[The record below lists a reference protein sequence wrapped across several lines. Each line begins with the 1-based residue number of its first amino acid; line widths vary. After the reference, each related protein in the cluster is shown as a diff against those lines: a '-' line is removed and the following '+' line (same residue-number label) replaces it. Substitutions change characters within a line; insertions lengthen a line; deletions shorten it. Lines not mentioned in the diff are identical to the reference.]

1 MKPQPSARRWLAGLL
16 LQLATRAVADARR
29 ISRDHDNAV
38 HMLRV
43 RMKKLHALL
52 LLAYDDPAR
61 AALEPVIKRLRAI
74 KDGVAG
80 SRDTWVTERLAMKL
94 GEGLIPLTPQPAVPE
109 WSVRKVLRQAQA
121 LLAIIRDLPLPRQT
135 WEQIL
140 ARHERSLRR
149 ARRAMKRCRRS
160 HDEEDFHRWRKRVK
174 TLYYQS
180 LALRYRDAADLDLR
194 ALDLLGR
201 RLGREHDLTLL
212 RVRIPADEPSGIW
225 RDLVE
230 RRRRQLHRRLRRLG
244 KKALQR

>member
-1 MKPQPSARRWLAGLL
+1 MNAQPSARRWLASLL
-16 LQLATRAVADARR
+16 LQLATRAVDDARR
-29 ISRDHDNAV
+29 IGRDHDNAV

-43 RMKKLHALL
+43 RMKKLHAVL
-52 LLAYDDPAR
+52 LLASDDPAR
-61 AALEPVIKRLRAI
+61 DGLAPVIKRIRSI

-94 GEGLIPLTPQPAVPE
+94 GEGLIPLAPQPAVPE
-109 WSVRKVLRQAQA
+109 WSARKVLQQTRA
-121 LLAIIRDLPLPRQT
+121 LLATVRDLPLPRQS
-135 WEQIL
+135 WGRIL

-149 ARRAMKRCRRS
+149 ARRAMKRCRHS

-174 TLYYQS
+174 TLFYQS
-180 LALRYRDAADLDLR
+180 LALHHRDTADLDLR

-212 RVRIPADEPSGIW
+212 KARIPADEPSGIW
-225 RDLVE
+225 RDLTE

-244 KKALQR
+244 KRVLQG